1 MLMRGAMRWTNP
13 IRVPTVTGARLAATC
28 AVVLFTIIVRGS
40 TLGLVTRR
48 TPRFGEAIPAQA
60 ISGRAGGRTLQ
71 GFGERGDRIGEAG
84 SHVEPF
90 VGAAVLRL
98 RRDGFTET
106 GGRRR

>member
-1 MLMRGAMRWTNP
+1 MLMRGAMRWTYP
-13 IRVPTVTGARLAATC
+13 IRVPTVTGARLAATY

-71 GFGERGDRIGEAG
+71 GFGERGDRIGGAG

-90 VGAAVLRL
+90 VGRGRVAPALGWLHRN
-98 RRDGFTET
+98 